1 MQERAKKTRDAILNA
16 AVKMFARDGFHGTK
30 IDAVATAAQVNKQR
44 IYAYFGN
51 KAKLFEA
58 AMRNVFEKVNDEDR
72 QLEFIGEDQLDTL
85 TEKLLRHNLEVHRRH
100 PELHRMIGWANL
112 ELSGPPEWLSNVKEK
127 SFIRLRE
134 HYQLGQARGIFSPE
148 VSFEVYIFTLLAL
161 TYFHTA
167 NRITASQTIS
177 HSLFTDSGTERLL
190 REAAALLQPKPHQ

>member
-1 MQERAKKTRDAILNA
+1 MQERAKKTRDAILHA

-58 AMRNVFEKVNDEDR
+58 AMRNVFEQVNDEDR

-85 TEKLLRHNLEVHRRH
+85 TERLLRHNLEVHRRH

-112 ELSGPPEWLSNVKEK
+112 ELSEPPEWLRDVKEK

-134 HYQLGQARGIFSPE
+134 QYRQGQVRGLFAPE
-148 VSFEVYIFTLLAL
+148 VSFVVYIFTLLAL

-177 HSLFTDSGTERLL
+177 HSLFTDSGTEQLL
-190 REAAALLQPKPHQ
+190 REAAALLQPKHRQ